1 VKRAPVGDGSTVA
14 PVILGVDAGNSKTEL
29 LVATLDGEPSALVR
43 GPGTNAHGAG
53 ADGCI
58 SDIARLVER
67 AALQPPAEHGAFFLC
82 GVDIPSDIVEVT
94 EAVNRTGWVR
104 AATVDNDTFALLRA
118 GSDAAD
124 VVAVVCGAGINCAG
138 RSADGRVARYPSLG
152 WETGD
157 WGGSVMLGR
166 DVLFHAARGED
177 ARGRPTALTEIVR
190 AHFGM
195 SIAEVG
201 EAIHYGRIGAGR
213 LGELAP
219 EVVRAAEDG
228 DAVAGELIG
237 RLAGEIV
244 LMVVRALADLGV
256 EAADVVLGGGML
268 RAGSGPLFDEVIVRL
283 AAVAPAARPVAA
295 TDPPVLGA
303 ALVALEAAGAPT
315 DAGVRLRAAMRA
327 GVASEDLPSGTA

>member
-1 VKRAPVGDGSTVA
+1 MGVV
-14 PVILGVDAGNSKTEL
+14 LGVDAGNSKTEL

-43 GPGTNAHGAG
+43 GPGTNAHGVG
-53 ADGCI
+53 ADRCI
-58 SDIARLVER
+58 ADIARLVER
-67 AALQPPAEHGAFFLC
+67 AELQPPAEHGAFFLC

-94 EAVNRTGWVR
+94 EAVDRTGWVR

-138 RSADGRVARYPSLG
+138 RAADGRVARYPSLG

-177 ARGRPTALTEIVR
+177 GRGRPTALTQIVR

-195 SIAEVG
+195 SIAELG

-219 EVVRAAEDG
+219 VVVRAAEDG
-228 DAVAGELIG
+228 DAVAGELVA
-237 RLAGEIV
+237 RLAEEVV
-244 LMVVRALADLGV
+244 LMVLRALADLGV
-256 EAADVVLGGGML
+256 ASADVVLGGGML
-268 RAGSGPLFDEVIVRL
+268 RDGSGSLFDQVIARL
-283 AAVAPAARPVAA
+283 AKVAPATRPVAA
-295 TDPPVLGA
+295 VDPPVVGA
-303 ALVALEAAGAPT
+303 ALVALDAAGAPAE
-315 DAGVRLRAAMRA
+315 AGARLRAAVRA
-327 GVASEDLPSGTA
+327 GVAPVRVTSGAA

>member
-1 VKRAPVGDGSTVA
+1 MGVV
-14 PVILGVDAGNSKTEL
+14 LGVDAGNSKTEL

-58 SDIARLVER
+58 ADIARLVER
-67 AALQPPAEHGAFFLC
+67 AELQPPAEHGAFFLC

-94 EAVNRTGWVR
+94 EAVDRTGWVR

-138 RSADGRVARYPSLG
+138 RAADGRVARYPSLG

-166 DVLFHAARGED
+166 DVLFLAARGED
-177 ARGRPTALTEIVR
+177 GRGRPTALTEIAR

-195 SIAEVG
+195 SIPELG

-219 EVVRAAEDG
+219 AVVRAAENG
-228 DAVAGELIG
+228 DAMAGELVT
-237 RLAGEIV
+237 RLAEEV
-244 LMVVRALADLGV
+244 ALMVVRALGDLGV
-256 EAADVVLGGGML
+256 TSADVVLGGGML
-268 RAGSGPLFDEVIVRL
+268 RDGRGPLFDQVIARL
-283 AAVAPAARPVAA
+283 AEVAPATRPVAA
-295 TDPPVLGA
+295 VDPPVVGA
-303 ALVALEAAGAPT
+303 ALVALDAAGAPAE
-315 DAGVRLRAAMRA
+315 AGARLRAAVRA
-327 GVASEDLPSGTA
+327 GVAPVRVPSGAV

>member
-1 VKRAPVGDGSTVA
+1 VKLP

-58 SDIARLVER
+58 ADIARLVER
-67 AALQPPAEHGAFFLC
+67 AGLHAPAEHGAFFLC
-82 GVDIPSDIVEVT
+82 GVDIPSDIIELT
-94 EAVNRTGWVR
+94 EAVNRTGWAR
-104 AATVDNDTFALLRA
+104 ATTVDNDTFALLRA

-138 RSADGRVARYPSLG
+138 RADGRVARYPSLG

-157 WGGSVMLGR
+157 WGGSVMLGQ
-166 DVLFHAARGED
+166 DVLFQAARGED
-177 ARGRPTALTEIVR
+177 GRGRPTALTEIVR

-195 SIAEVG
+195 SISEVG

-219 EVVRAAEDG
+219 AVMRAAADG
-228 DAVAGELIG
+228 DAVAGELVG
-237 RLAGEIV
+237 RLAEEIV
-244 LMVVRALADLGV
+244 LMIVRALGDLGV
-256 EAADVVLGGGML
+256 ESADVVLGGGML
-268 RAGSGPLFDEVIVRL
+268 RHGRGPLFDAVIVRL
-283 AAVAPAARPVAA
+283 AELAPAARPVAA
-295 TDPPVLGA
+295 VDPPVLGA
-303 ALVALEAAGAPT
+303 ALVALEAAGAPA
-315 DAGVRLRAAMRA
+315 DAGSRLRAAVRA
-327 GVASEDLPSGTA
+327 GVALVSA